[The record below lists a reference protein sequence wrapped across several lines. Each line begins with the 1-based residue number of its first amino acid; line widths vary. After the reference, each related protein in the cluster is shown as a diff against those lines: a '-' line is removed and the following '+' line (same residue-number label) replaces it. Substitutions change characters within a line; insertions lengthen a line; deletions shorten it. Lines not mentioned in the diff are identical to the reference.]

1 MVAVTVVLEQL
12 NFNCDTTLEGSV
24 PDPNIV

>member
-12 NFNCDTTLEGSV
+12 NFDWDTTLEGSV